1 MKYKFDVYFF
11 FLNVWNKT
19 YDFKN
24 QNQNQNNK
32 IGHLVKW
39 DEK

>member
-24 QNQNQNNK
+24 QNQNNK